1 MVWVKGMTLLFLKKI
16 ILVIKDSF
24 FKNSL
29 YIFEGFFWK
38 EIDEKKYLVKNN
50 FIIFRINLRIV
61 L

>member
-1 MVWVKGMTLLFLKKI
+1 MVWVKGMILLFLKKI

-38 EIDEKKYLVKNN
+38 EIDEK
-50 FIIFRINLRIV
+50 IFSEK
-61 L
+61 

>member
-38 EIDEKKYLVKNN
+38 EIDEKKIFSEKEFYN
-50 FIIFRINLRIV
+50 F
-61 L
+61 